1 MKKPAAKSPK
11 KAKKRKSYA
20 NFAAAKGKGSAKSV
34 KKDAKSP
41 ATKFPSTKKQLLRR
55 LWTSNLH

>member
-11 KAKKRKSYA
+11 KAKKESYA

-34 KKDAKSP
+34 KKDTKSP
-41 ATKFPSTKKQLLRR
+41 ATLYPSAKKQLLRR
-55 LWTSNLH
+55 L